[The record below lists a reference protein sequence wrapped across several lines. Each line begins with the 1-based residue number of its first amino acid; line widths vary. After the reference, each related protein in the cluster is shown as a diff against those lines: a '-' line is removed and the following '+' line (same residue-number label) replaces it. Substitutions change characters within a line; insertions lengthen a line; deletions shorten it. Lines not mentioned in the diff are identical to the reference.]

1 MKGIIA
7 LVLVAACSSSSSS
20 NDGNLP
26 AIAHDDHLQ
35 TPEDMNLSL
44 NMAVLANDENVPD
57 YSYGQHITII
67 DQPAHGSISTSYS
80 DDYIYSPD
88 IGYHGP
94 DHFTYKLQDSM
105 ASVDIDVQSNG
116 IPYERAV
123 LVDGGP
129 AVSLVTGDLDGDGKI
144 DLAAID
150 TETHSVIAMLNRST
164 PGNYQ
169 FDVARFEGGHVP
181 QGLVL
186 ADIDGDGKLDLVTA
200 AGSDGVVI
208 MRNTTANGALS
219 FAAPVLLAAGYA
231 TAVTT
236 GDIDQDGHPDLIST
250 DGDANGIV
258 VQLDRSTPGTIAFGQ
273 PYAFATAHGPIAVQ
287 AIDVD
292 HSGGIDVV
300 VLCNTDAA
308 LSLFSNA
315 TALGDQVPAFGAR
328 VDRATS
334 AQPGQ
339 LVAGDLDGDGSPELV
354 VVQPQDSTLR
364 VFNNTGSTFAG
375 ARVDPLDEYHPT
387 GAGIVDLDHAG
398 GLDIVVGYGADLEQ
412 LTSGA
417 SYTLTTNQARIGFPN
432 GAQDAPAAA
441 STIVQVELD
450 GVAPPEIVITSDRNA
465 LSSQGTQGTM
475 LLYGD

>member
-116 IPYERAV
+116 VPYERAMI
-123 LVDGGP
+123 VDGGP
-129 AVSLVTGDLDGDGKI
+129 AMSLVTGDLDGDGKV

-164 PGNYQ
+164 PGDFQ
-169 FDVARFEGGHVP
+169 FDVQRFEGGHVP
-181 QGLVL
+181 QGLAL
-186 ADIDGDGKLDLVTA
+186 ADVDGDGKLDVVTA
-200 AGSDGVVI
+200 AGTDGIVV
-208 MRNTTANGALS
+208 MRNATANGTLA
-219 FAAPVLLAAGYA
+219 FDAPVLLAAGNA
-231 TAVTT
+231 TSVTT

-250 DGDANGIV
+250 DTDANALV
-258 VQLDRSTPGTIAFGQ
+258 VQLDRSTPGQIAYAQ
-273 PYAFATAHGPIAVQ
+273 PYSFATARGPMSVQ
-287 AIDVD
+287 AVDVD
-292 HSGGIDVV
+292 HAGGIDVV
-300 VLCNTDAA
+300 VLCGTDAA

-315 TALGDQVPAFGAR
+315 TALGDQVPAFAAR
-328 VDRATS
+328 VDRETS

-339 LVAGDLDGDGSPELV
+339 LLAGDLDGDGSPELV
-354 VVQPQDSTLR
+354 VLQPQDSTLR
-364 VFNNTGSTFAG
+364 VFNNTGTTFAG
-375 ARVDPLDEYHPT
+375 ARVDPLDELRPT

-398 GLDIVVGYGADLEQ
+398 GLDLVVGYGNSVEQ
-412 LTSGA
+412 LRSGA
-417 SYTLTTNQARIGFPN
+417 SYTLTGIEARIGFPS
-432 GAQDAPAAA
+432 GASAPAAA